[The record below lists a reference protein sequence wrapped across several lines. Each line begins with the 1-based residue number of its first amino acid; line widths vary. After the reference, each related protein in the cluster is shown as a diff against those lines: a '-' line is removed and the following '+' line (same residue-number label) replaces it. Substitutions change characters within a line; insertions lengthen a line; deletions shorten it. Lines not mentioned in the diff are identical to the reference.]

1 MRVTQVTRRR
11 LGRRLVDA
19 AAADFVYSFVA
30 PTLMIPGVG
39 QRAWW
44 RPVCEFS
51 ARPRP
56 RAATRLAVGGAGAS
70 AC

>member
-1 MRVTQVTRRR
+1 MRRR
-11 LGRRLVDA
+11 LGRRLAGA
-19 AAADFVYSFVA
+19 AAADFVYSFVV
-30 PTLMIPGVG
+30 PKLMIPGVG

-51 ARPRP
+51 ALPRP
-56 RAATRLAVGGAGAS
+56 RAATRLDAGGAEAS